1 MKKLQFKCT
10 LQSDL
15 IFNQKTATE
24 GNQQTLDYIPGSAFL
39 GLVAGK
45 LYNSQG
51 FPSLEVFH
59 SGKVQFGD
67 AHPLILDNRSYRI
80 PAWWYYPKGGGLE
93 DGIYT
98 PYFHDPASRLQTK
111 QCRNKFAS
119 FKEDGK
125 TFIEYDQDTRFAIKS
140 AYDSDKRRSEDAK
153 MYGYQSL
160 VKGSVWCFE
169 IAFDESM
176 DGAMEKVREALIGE
190 KSIGK
195 SKSAEYGL
203 VTIEESSFKKF
214 DIKRT
219 EFGDC
224 CLLYA
229 ESRLAFYDKNG
240 QPTFCPEPSQLG
252 IEDGVID
259 WTHSQI
265 RTFQYAPYNG
275 KRQSRDAERFGIEKG
290 SVICIKKQGEKAIKF
305 TGIENGI
312 GYFKSEGFGRVLI
325 DPAFLQSDTE
335 EKIVW
340 TKAETFKYEKA
351 LKEGELSEEEKNIIA
366 YLNKASNIEK
376 RYQIIYKEVNKF
388 VEANYRSFQ
397 KEQFASQWG
406 TIRTIAMQSV
416 SKQDILKNLFGSG
429 GFLMHGI
436 ASERWKEKGRM
447 KKLEAFI
454 NNLNEANVIEG
465 VINLSSEMAK
475 KCRKEGQ

>member
-1 MKKLQFKCT
+1 MKKMQFKCT

-24 GNQQTLDYIPGSAFL
+24 GSQQTLDFIPGSAFL

-45 LYNSQG
+45 LYNNQG
-51 FPSLEVFH
+51 FSSLDVFH

-67 AHPLILDNRSYRI
+67 AHPLIMDSRSYRI

-98 PYFHDPASRLQTK
+98 PYFHDPTSRMQTK

-119 FKEDGK
+119 FKEEGK

-140 AYDSDKRRSEDAK
+140 AYDSDKRRSKDKK

-169 IAFDESM
+169 IVYDESM
-176 DGAMEKVREALIGE
+176 DEAMEEVRKALVGE

-203 VTIEESSFKKF
+203 VTIEEKSFEKF
-214 DIKRT
+214 DKKRT
-219 EFGDC
+219 ESGDC

-259 WTHSQI
+259 WTRSQI
-265 RTFQYAPYNG
+265 RTFKYAPYNG
-275 KRQSRDAERFGIEKG
+275 KRQNRDAERSGIEKG
-290 SVICIKKQGEKAIKF
+290 SVICIKKQGDKAIKF

-312 GYFKSEGFGRVLI
+312 GCFKNEGFGRVLV

-335 EKIVW
+335 QKIVW
-340 TKAETFKYEKA
+340 NKAGTFKYQNV
-351 LKEGELSEEEKNIIA
+351 LKDGELSKDEKAIIA
-366 YLNKASNIEK
+366 YLSKASNTEK
-376 RYQIIYKEVNKF
+376 QYQLIFKEVNIF
-388 VEANYRSFQ
+388 VKSNYRSYQ
-397 KEQFASQWG
+397 KESFASQWG
-406 TIRTIAMQSV
+406 TIRTIAMQSGSTKV
-416 SKQDILKNLFGSG
+416 LLDNLFGPDG
-429 GFLMHGI
+429 YLMHGI
-436 ASERWKEKGRM
+436 AADRWKEKGRM

-454 NNLNEANVIEG
+454 KGLNEANVIEA

-475 KCRKEGQ
+475 KCRKEDQ